1 MEAAFVARDDP
12 SSAAMDAFVAL
23 PRLSPLL
30 VVRDVARAVD
40 FYAQAFDAQV
50 LARFVHAPTGAL
62 VHVDLALGD
71 ASFAVTTEARAWNA
85 DAPESLG
92 GSPVV
97 LQLRVADV
105 GACFARA
112 CDAGASVVFPLVEFA
127 GERMARVRDPSGHL
141 WILSQVLEELSP
153 EEKQRRRDAFRE
165 RSSRDRA

>member
-1 MEAAFVARDDP
+1 
-12 SSAAMDAFVAL
+12 MDAFVAL